1 MSDHLALGSLVLDP
15 HFDGPPGAAHGGYV
29 CGAIGELVDGPAE
42 VTLRTPPPLG
52 VPLAVSFLPGG
63 EIDVH
68 DGDTLVMSARP
79 VDGVDV
85 EPPVRPTLAQAR
97 AAMRGSVAASVFLPD
112 ATVPNRDGVVAPGIV
127 WAALD
132 SPSATALQD
141 RARPG
146 VLARL
151 SVERLDCVEVGEPVI
166 ATGWHVASDG
176 RKHHTA
182 SALLSPDG
190 DVLARASALW
200 ITPRSPR

>member
-1 MSDHLALGSLVLDP
+1 MSDFLALDTLVLDRR
-15 HFDGPPGAAHGGYV
+15 FNGPPTTANGGYA

-141 RARPG
+141 RERPG